1 MSKSFIN
8 ILFSRVIL
16 VSVGIILLAFFT
28 WNDPRS
34 YGIEPGQQMT
44 LVRVEQCHLHEKRHK
59 VEIKGWGYVEEHPHG
74 FFQVYGQIDNGLYR
88 KFETFSRERVDVTK
102 SLKLDESYKL
112 MGFEASYRGLSSN
125 YTGRIM
131 VRMVNPKG
139 EVFSASYQCS

>member
-1 MSKSFIN
+1 MSKGRLN
-8 ILFSRVIL
+8 ALFSLLLLISGAIV
-16 VSVGIILLAFFT
+16 LLAFFT

-34 YGIEPGQQMT
+34 YETELGNQIT
-44 LVRVEQCHLHEKRHK
+44 LINIEQCDLFDKRNK
-59 VEIKGWGYVEEHPHG
+59 VEIRGWGYVEENSHG

-102 SLKLDESYKL
+102 SLKLDESYKM

-131 VRMVNPKG
+131 VRMVNPQG
-139 EVFSASYQCS
+139 DVFSASYQCS